1 MNTSRSNSFITSP
14 LQIVSLAAIGV
25 IGNLAPFIMPVIVGG
40 VVDHLGVSLA
50 EAGYVAFADMFGL
63 GVGALVWSRL
73 ISSANWRNYGLLA
86 VTLVVA
92 GNVAC
97 TMISS
102 LPPLMAA
109 RVAVG
114 LGSGLLLA
122 IGNSGLTMTRD
133 PDRTIGIVTVV
144 AMLSASLALFVFPL
158 LVAAQGVDAMFYAMA
173 AATAIA
179 GLGVFGMPRRSP
191 KAADPDGHAER
202 DLEASADAT
211 ITSTGTG
218 ITRMGVTRMGVTR
231 TGVVALVGVF
241 LFFVGAIVFWVY
253 VERLGNDAGFSV
265 ETIASVLGVSHLFGA
280 LGAIT
285 PAVLSTR
292 LGNRMIPITF
302 CIGLAFVVSILM
314 AADPGVAVFA
324 FAACAFIFAWDC
336 FYPYMMGLLI
346 TIDPSGRL
354 VSNGLAV
361 QTVGKAVG
369 PAVAGALILQIGF
382 TGVYAL
388 CALLFVLSLIAFW
401 TPIAESDRLLKAAQ
415 A

>member
-1 MNTSRSNSFITSP
+1 MNTSKVENLITSP
-14 LQIVSLAAIGV
+14 LAIVSLAAIGV

-63 GVGALVWSRL
+63 GVGALAWSRL
-73 ISSANWRNYGLLA
+73 IASANWRNYGLLA
-86 VTLVVA
+86 VVLVVV
-92 GNVAC
+92 GNIAC
-97 TMISS
+97 TMISA

-109 RVAVG
+109 RVVVG

-144 AMLSASLALFVFPL
+144 AMLSASFALFAFPL

-173 AATAIA
+173 AATAVA
-179 GLGVFGMPRRSP
+179 GLGVFGMPQQSP
-191 KAADPDGHAER
+191 KTANSAGTVKS
-202 DLEASADAT
+202 DLETAAGTTTNRTT
-211 ITSTGTG
+211 I
-218 ITRMGVTRMGVTR
+218 TR
-231 TGVVALVGVF
+231 TGVTSLVGVF
-241 LFFVGAIVFWVY
+241 LFFVGAIIFWVY

-265 ETIASVLGVSHLFGA
+265 ETIASVLGASHLFGA

-285 PAVLSTR
+285 PAILSTR
-292 LGNRMIPITF
+292 LGNRMLPITF

-314 AADPGVAVFA
+314 ALDPSVVMFAV
-324 FAACAFIFAWDC
+324 AACAFIFAWDC

-369 PAVAGALILQIGF
+369 PALAGALILEIGF
-382 TGVYAL
+382 AGVYGL

>member
-1 MNTSRSNSFITSP
+1 MNASRAENIITSP
-14 LQIVSLAAIGV
+14 LAIVSLAAIGV

-63 GVGALVWSRL
+63 GVGALAWSRL
-73 ISSANWRNYGLLA
+73 ISSANWRNYGLFA
-86 VTLVVA
+86 VLLVVV
-92 GNVAC
+92 GNIAC
-97 TMISS
+97 TMISA

-109 RVAVG
+109 RVVVG

-144 AMLSASLALFVFPL
+144 AMLSASLALFAFPL

-173 AATAIA
+173 AATALA
-179 GLGVFGMPRRSP
+179 GLGVFGMPQRSP
-191 KAADPDGHAER
+191 KAADSTGAVKS
-202 DLEASADAT
+202 DLETAAGTT
-211 ITSTGTG
+211 ISRTT
-218 ITRMGVTRMGVTR
+218 MTR
-231 TGVVALVGVF
+231 TGVTSLVGVF
-241 LFFVGAIVFWVY
+241 LFFVGAIIFWVY

-265 ETIASVLGVSHLFGA
+265 ETIASILGASHLFGA

-292 LGNRMIPITF
+292 LGNRMLPITF
-302 CIGLAFVVSILM
+302 CIGLAFIVSILM
-314 AADPGVAVFA
+314 ALDPSVVMFAV
-324 FAACAFIFAWDC
+324 AACAFIFAWDC

-369 PAVAGALILQIGF
+369 PAVAGALILEIGF
-382 TGVYAL
+382 AGVYGL
-388 CALLFVLSLIAFW
+388 CARLFVLSLVAFW